1 MLRDVDHE
9 AAQPP
14 ALRGMHAIA
23 QPDLAAIGGVRAEL
37 VLERTLGGEGVGV
50 SREHPIAIAR
60 VDDLRPDVGGAEPA
74 LDGIAEQLLG
84 PLAHERAGQRDG
96 IGLPDDRVDAV
107 HEITEPA
114 LGSFCS
120 SGAVRTVVSHGT
132 VAGAEIASHVPRM
145 PWRHVR
151 L

>member
-1 MLRDVDHE
+1 MRPRSRPRSAGCTRSRSQTWRPSAVF
-9 AAQPP
+9 A
-14 ALRGMHAIA
+14 RNSCSS
-23 QPDLAAIGGVRAEL
+23 
-37 VLERTLGGEGVGV
+37 V

-60 VDDLRPDVGGAEPA
+60 IDDLRPDVGGAEPA

-114 LGSFCS
+114 LGSFYY